1 MRLVGCLQDHKRVL
15 IEEEQ
20 GAELQFPLRA
30 LGRAAGL
37 SIASQPVT
45 LRANGGRKGRFL

>member
-1 MRLVGCLQDHKRVL
+1 MLQQEHKRVL
-15 IEEEQ
+15 IEEE
-20 GAELQFPLRA
+20 ARSILQFPLRA

-37 SIASQPVT
+37 SIAPEPVV